1 MRTVSSRKNKL
12 LRENAYSSFKLL
24 YRLVFGRP
32 KITNQLISY
41 FCTTGCLAY
50 CCSMIIF
57 MWTSRGYALFKNTY
71 FIFSFMQEFA
81 FFSAVIP
88 FVSVPIPLNSNEAV
102 YSSAIWV
109 TRRINSDTK
118 VSLSTAT
125 LKAAPQGILHTHTGY
140 KIKIR
145 SPPNLYSETQVWVI
159 SSPHLYLVLL

>member
-1 MRTVSSRKNKL
+1 MHIPLLNFYIGWFLEDLKL
-12 LRENAYSSFKLL
+12 QINWFLISAQQAAWPTAAQWLFSCELQEALL
-24 YRLVFGRP
+24 YL
-32 KITNQLISY
+32 KIHI
-41 FCTTGCLAY
+41 
-50 CCSMIIF
+50 
-57 MWTSRGYALFKNTY
+57 LF
-71 FIFSFMQEFA
+71 SPSCRSLL

-125 LKAAPQGILHTHTGY
+125 LKAAPRGILHTHTGY